1 MTPYIGER
9 ERRRAVRIEDRVLL
23 GVRPM
28 SQEQYAA
35 VAAAYE
41 AGRSLYNQETL
52 GDAYLYLG
60 GHHALANLKEKDE
73 DLAAFLLHLDFKLN
87 RILDSLS
94 DGPSP
99 MAALQSR
106 KISLSGSGLAF
117 VGSERYEPESRV
129 ELQLVLLPDYL
140 HFYIIGRVVSC
151 QSQDGGYRTA
161 VEFDLIMD
169 EDRETIIQHL
179 FRLQHLAL
187 RARRERQRQGR
198 KEPS

>member
-1 MTPYIGER
+1 MSSYTGAR
-9 ERRRAVRIEDRVLL
+9 DRRRAVRIEDRVLL
-23 GVRPM
+23 GVRPL
-28 SQEQYAA
+28 SAEEYAA

-94 DGPSP
+94 EEPSP
-99 MAALQSR
+99 MSALRPR
-106 KISLSGSGLAF
+106 KVSLSGSGLAF
-117 VGSERYEPESRV
+117 VGSERHEPEARV
-129 ELQLVLLPDYL
+129 ALQLVLLPDYI
-140 HFYIIGRVVSC
+140 HFYIVGRIVSC
-151 QSQDGGYRTA
+151 QPLEDGFRTA

-187 RARRERQRQGR
+187 RARRERQHPRPQEEG
-198 KEPS
+198 